1 MPWTNAL
8 FDFAAGWCAWSLA
21 HNLGHRWWHN
31 DMKQGRQTFY
41 AHGEREHHRIY
52 DRHGDHR
59 IHLAEDPRELFISF
73 PFAVVGPVALVF
85 VAAFGWLRGW
95 PDCSTLRRRP
105 LLLHAPRSPPAYPV
119 SPHRR
124 PARHPRPS
132 PADASPPPPDPR
144 PQFLLRLRPPL
155 GPPLRHRHSPA
166 AARPRDRSPRRA
178 PVAWAS
184 GLRRASL
191 ARPAPFRPL
200 P

>member
-95 PDCSTLRRRP
+95 PAALP
-105 LLLHAPRSPPAYPV
+105 FAAGLYFFMLLDHRLHIRF
-119 SPHRR
+119 HR
-124 PARHPRPS
+124 
-132 PADASPPPPDPR
+132 
-144 PQFLLRLRPPL
+144 
-155 GPPLRHRHSPA
+155 A
-166 AARPRDRSPRRA
+166 AALPGILGRLQQMHHLHHQTHDRNFFF
-178 PVAWAS
+178 AS
-184 GLRRASL
+184 GLPWDLLFGTATARQPHGLATVRRAVP
-191 ARPAPFRPL
+191 R
-200 P
+200 